1 MAENKDDLEKYKKM
15 IDTFICTDLKDL
27 LGCFKLSKI
36 GLKNVLIERV
46 LELLETKNED
56 VNKKIVELYK

>member
-1 MAENKDDLEKYKKM
+1 MAENQDDLEKYKKM

-27 LGCFKLSKI
+27 LGCFKLSKV
-36 GLKNVLIERV
+36 GLKNVLIERAV
-46 LELLETKNED
+46 ELLETKNDE